1 MKWRDAG
8 GFGPRPFARYDGFM
22 SDESKGKGVKS
33 TLGVVGA
40 LATIVSVWWFALRPR
55 KKKREEQ

>member
-1 MKWRDAG
+1 
-8 GFGPRPFARYDGFM
+8 M